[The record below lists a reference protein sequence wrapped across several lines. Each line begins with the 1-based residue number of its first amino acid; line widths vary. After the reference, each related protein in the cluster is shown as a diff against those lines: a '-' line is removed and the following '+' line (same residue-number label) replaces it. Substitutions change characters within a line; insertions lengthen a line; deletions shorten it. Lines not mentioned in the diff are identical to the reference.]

1 MFRFTIRD
9 VLWLTV
15 VVAAAL
21 TLWLGWSREIAALRE
36 AGAARETKL
45 RDQVLAERDLWKTK
59 TRELMKAY
67 SESMV
72 KSKTQEAM
80 AKEIQKRYSDRNSE
94 IIRLQDEVRR
104 LKAKKPA
111 TLFDP

>member
-15 VVAAAL
+15 VVAVAL

-36 AGAARETKL
+36 DGAARETKL

-59 TRELMKAY
+59 TTELMKAY
-67 SESMV
+67 NEARVESL
-72 KSKTQEAM
+72 TQKAM
-80 AKEIQKRYSDRNSE
+80 AKEIQQRYSDRNSE

-104 LKAKKPA
+104 FKAKKSA